1 MTDSV
6 PICSEIAFESA
17 FRPEDLRKNGQSGQI
32 EWSET
37 ASVFLLG
44 VDFVSDALFLGPL
57 TQSLRKMTH
66 FIHPMQ
72 YLFDDEERWIRA
84 DGTASLNAGRLDS
97 EEALEDAR
105 QSCRQLALTNEF
117 AICGHENRISFVV
130 GSGHHVSAEPV
141 SGREVSPRIPALAQE
156 WLEDFMLENDW
167 FQRQQEIQRRKDRD
181 GEAFLRFFVNPD
193 GQTAIRFIEPEDVF
207 TPSELSINGKNT
219 DAAEVVNFGIQ
230 TDAKDAES
238 VQGFWIR
245 GEFVPAPEIQH
256 RKANTDFAVPRG
268 LPLFYPVRKNLRR
281 AEKLLRNMSVV
292 AEVQSAIAIIR
303 KHSGGSRLGIESFA
317 ASSADASF
325 QMPGGWGNPE
335 GGRSLFYRRY
345 SPGTI
350 LDTSAGV
357 EYQFPVAAV
366 DASRYIQVLQAE
378 LRAIASRLV
387 MPEFMLTADAS
398 NASYSSTMIAEGP
411 AVRMFERLQ
420 KELISEDI
428 QLFRRV
434 LLHGVQ
440 AGTLPPQVLTDVRLS
455 VIPPRLSVRNRLEEV
470 QAGRI
475 LVELGAMSVEELRAR
490 LGA

>member
-1 MTDSV
+1 
-6 PICSEIAFESA
+6 
-17 FRPEDLRKNGQSGQI
+17 
-32 EWSET
+32 
-37 ASVFLLG
+37 
-44 VDFVSDALFLGPL
+44 
-57 TQSLRKMTH
+57 
-66 FIHPMQ
+66 MQ

-84 DGTASLNAGRLDS
+84 DGTGSLNAGRLDS

-130 GSGHHVSAEPV
+130 GSGHHVSAEPL
-141 SGREVSPRIPALAQE
+141 SGREVSRETVKLAQE
-156 WLEDFMLENDW
+156 WLEDFMQENDW
-167 FQRQQEIQRRKDRD
+167 FRRQQEIQRRKDRD
-181 GEAFLRFFVNPD
+181 GEAFLRIFVNSE
-193 GQTAIRFIEPEDVF
+193 GQTAVRFVEPEDVF
-207 TPSELSINGKNT
+207 TPSELSANGMVAGDHTLRNGGVSGNG
-219 DAAEVVNFGIQ
+219 EISGEVGSQESGVVNFGIQ
-230 TDAKDAES
+230 TDAADAES
-238 VQGFWIR
+238 IQGFWIR
-245 GEFVPAPEIQH
+245 GEFVPASEIQH
-256 RKANTDFAVPRG
+256 RKANADFAVPRG
-268 LPLFYPVRKNLRR
+268 LPLFYPVRKNLQR

-317 ASSADASF
+317 ASAADASF
-325 QMPGGWGNPE
+325 HVPGGWGTSDGP
-335 GGRSLFYRRY
+335 RSLFYRHY

-366 DASRYIQVLQAE
+366 DAGRYIQVLQAE

-440 AGTLPPQVLTDVRLS
+440 AGRLPVQVLTDVRIS
-455 VIPPRLSVRNRLEEV
+455 VIPPRLSVRDRLEEV
-470 QAGRI
+470 QAGKI

-490 LGA
+490 LGT

>member
-1 MTDSV
+1 MTY
-6 PICSEIAFESA
+6 
-17 FRPEDLRKNGQSGQI
+17 
-32 EWSET
+32 
-37 ASVFLLG
+37 
-44 VDFVSDALFLGPL
+44 
-57 TQSLRKMTH
+57 

-84 DGTASLNAGRLDS
+84 DGTGSLNAGRLDS

-130 GSGHHVSAEPV
+130 GSGHHVSAEPL
-141 SGREVSPRIPALAQE
+141 SGREVSRETVKLAQE
-156 WLEDFMLENDW
+156 WLEDFMQENDW
-167 FQRQQEIQRRKDRD
+167 FRRQQEIQRRKDRD
-181 GEAFLRFFVNPD
+181 GEAFLRIFVNSE
-193 GQTAIRFIEPEDVF
+193 GQTAVRFVEPEDVF
-207 TPSELSINGKNT
+207 TPSELSANGMVAGDHTLRNGGVSGNG
-219 DAAEVVNFGIQ
+219 EISGEVGSQESGVVNFGIQ
-230 TDAKDAES
+230 TDAADAES
-238 VQGFWIR
+238 IQGFWIR
-245 GEFVPAPEIQH
+245 GEFVPASEIQH
-256 RKANTDFAVPRG
+256 RKANADFAVPRG
-268 LPLFYPVRKNLRR
+268 LPLFYPVRKNLQR

-317 ASSADASF
+317 ASAADASF
-325 QMPGGWGNPE
+325 HVPGGWGTSDGP
-335 GGRSLFYRRY
+335 RSLFYRHY

-366 DASRYIQVLQAE
+366 DAGRYIQVLQAE

-440 AGTLPPQVLTDVRLS
+440 AGRLPVQVLTDVRIS
-455 VIPPRLSVRNRLEEV
+455 VIPPRLSVRDRLEEV
-470 QAGRI
+470 QAGKI

-490 LGA
+490 LGT